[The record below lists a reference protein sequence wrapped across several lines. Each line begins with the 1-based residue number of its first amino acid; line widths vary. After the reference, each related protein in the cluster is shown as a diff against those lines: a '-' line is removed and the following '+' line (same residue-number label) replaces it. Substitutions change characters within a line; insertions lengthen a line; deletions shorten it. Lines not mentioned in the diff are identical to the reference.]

1 MIEADFVR
9 IFFNQTSNQFT
20 TQDAFQSK
28 RMGCDFLNGGLCS
41 DENHN
46 FKDHVT
52 FMGSAKNLGLAM
64 VDFKRSIMPLDDA
77 DSPIPL
83 AGPSQVCHIYSHLLT
98 FTHIYSHLIKTQIF
112 MVGYCCHRIHDISK
126 RRFFRQCSTK
136 FGKGKCDY

>member
-46 FKDHVT
+46 T
-52 FMGSAKNLGLAM
+52 PN
-64 VDFKRSIMPLDDA
+64 
-77 DSPIPL
+77 
-83 AGPSQVCHIYSHLLT
+83 
-98 FTHIYSHLIKTQIF
+98 
-112 MVGYCCHRIHDISK
+112 
-126 RRFFRQCSTK
+126 FFHQFFPTI
-136 FGKGKCDY
+136 DV

>member
-28 RMGCDFLNGGLCS
+28 RLGCDFLNGGLCS

-98 FTHIYSHLIKTQIF
+98 FTHIYSHLCTHIF
-112 MVGYCCHRIHDISK
+112 SHLLTFSHI
-126 RRFFRQCSTK
+126 
-136 FGKGKCDY
+136 